1 MAEVK
6 ELKKKLELRPLYG
19 DDVFQVLELVNK
31 LDLIDPL
38 AELFTEKR
46 EEIIA
51 SVTADEKTTEKDGGA
66 TTTEIV
72 GFEVLLEVSKLA
84 ISRIPKAK
92 NELNSFLADLAETD
106 EETIKKLPLSEYI
119 ELVKSFFT
127 HPDFRELFQSLQEL
141 TK

>member
-51 SVTADEKTTEKDGGA
+51 SVTAEDKTTEKESGA

-92 NELNSFLADLAETD
+92 NELNTFLADLAETD

-119 ELVKSFFT
+119 GLVKSFFT